1 MEKVR
6 TDIHYLTETI
16 GVRPPLSQEEYEAG
30 QYVVSR
36 LREIGLTDVQE
47 QPFYS
52 IRRVGERLG
61 FITLLA
67 NFGVLIGALGS
78 GKSRLL
84 RLLSVTLTLLA
95 HHNFRR
101 ALTGR
106 AALGEWFW
114 PQRRSQNII
123 ARLSAQSSEPK
134 TRVVLLAHLDT
145 DVVRF
150 SAQPQMRPYSPYLFS
165 SLPVLAFAGA
175 LFTALNA
182 PVWMRRLIGAL
193 MIGQAGLVITDEI
206 GPNSPGANDN
216 ASGVALLLALAEA
229 LTHHP
234 LKNTEVVLAFTGCET
249 AGCNGAAELAAK
261 YGKAWQ
267 SAWWLAIDSIGAGEL
282 CWVTEHGWGA
292 DFGSRYHS
300 GSNLMCILEQVAAAN
315 PALGV
320 MGRPLITVNAVGP
333 LVSAGCKAAAIMGY
347 ERAGNTPVQWRQTGD
362 TTDVLNMDT
371 QQRAYEFIQAV
382 LTKIDED
389 TSQK

>member
-6 TDIHYLTETI
+6 TDIQYLTQTI
-16 GVRPPLSQEEYEAG
+16 GIRPPLSQEEYEAG
-30 QYVVSR
+30 QYVLTR
-36 LREIGLTDVQE
+36 LREMGLTDLQE

-61 FITLLA
+61 FTTLVA
-67 NFGVLIGALGS
+67 NFGVLIGTLGS

-84 RLLSVTLTLLA
+84 RLLGVALTLVA
-95 HHNFRR
+95 HHNLRH

-114 PQRRSQNII
+114 PQRRSQNIV
-123 ARLSAQSSEPK
+123 ARLPAQSSEPK

-145 DVVRF
+145 DIARF
-150 SAQPQMRPYSPYLFS
+150 SAQPEVQPYAPYVYS
-165 SLPVLAFAGA
+165 SLPVLTFAGA

-182 PVWMRRLIGAL
+182 PVWIRRLIGAL
-193 MIGQAGLVITDEI
+193 MIGQAGMIIADEN
-206 GPNSPGANDN
+206 GPDSPGANDN
-216 ASGVALLLALAEA
+216 ASGVALLLALAEE
-229 LTHHP
+229 LTQHP

-261 YGKAWQ
+261 YGKEWQ

-300 GSNLMCILEQVAAAN
+300 NPELTCLLEQVAAAN
-315 PALGV
+315 PALGI
-320 MGRPLITVNAVGP
+320 MGRPLMTVNAVGP
-333 LVSAGCKAAAIMGY
+333 LVGAGCKAAALMGY

-362 TTDVLNMDT
+362 TTDSLNPDT
-371 QQRAYEFIQAV
+371 QQRAYDFVQAV
-382 LTKIDED
+382 LAQIDED
-389 TSQK
+389 TPK